1 MLPMISPLGLTIL
14 VALVAIVGLLAWRFK
29 RADKTDQWPVTEA
42 TIQSVGVVAVNQGKT
57 SVLLDFGDFY
67 YTVDDEIYSGRLKI
81 SRSSSTHDAL
91 TRALVNQKVQV
102 RYNPR
107 KPDMYFVP
115 QAEIS
120 GFLLDPYSD

>member
-91 TRALVNQKVQV
+91 TRVLVNQKVQV